1 MVIPKILKP
10 SYWVDIFLTLFLKIV
25 LAILLKTL
33 YYIKGEEV
41 RVSKVEGPIKKAN
54 EEHLD
59 TNISKE
65 RSINPNE
72 LISEHKKIDEAEAEQ
87 EAEAETDSTLHT
99 GTLSE
104 LKDDDDAIR
113 KIFVDDEIM
122 DDDKS
127 EESSSSSS
135 SDESSEEEFENHHE
149 IACPPLEIRTSH
161 STNRNNH
168 SDILPFEFKWK
179 HGGNDVTVTGD
190 FDNWQCTHK
199 MKYNPLS
206 NDFVAVV
213 DIDRTK
219 QHEFKF
225 VVDGMW
231 QPNWDLPTQT
241 DEHGN
246 VNNVIYGL
254 PSSPLNTEF
263 REYSAPFS
271 QFAAAC

>member
-41 RVSKVEGPIKKAN
+41 RVSKV
-54 EEHLD
+54 
-59 TNISKE
+59 
-65 RSINPNE
+65 
-72 LISEHKKIDEAEAEQ
+72 
-87 EAEAETDSTLHT
+87 
-99 GTLSE
+99 
-104 LKDDDDAIR
+104 
-113 KIFVDDEIM
+113 
-122 DDDKS
+122 
-127 EESSSSSS
+127 
-135 SDESSEEEFENHHE
+135 EEEFENHHE